1 MIVFDSIEVVTYL
14 LTTYF
19 LSSFVL
25 LFDEKKPGAENYLI
39 KKSAI
44 ILKLQKWIQLHCFL
58 KPYLSSHDI

>member
-1 MIVFDSIEVVTYL
+1 MIVFDSTEVVTYNV
-14 LTTYF
+14 TYF

-44 ILKLQKWIQLHCFL
+44 ILKLQKWLHFNYIGFL
-58 KPYLSSHDI
+58 KALSFYS

>member
-1 MIVFDSIEVVTYL
+1 MIVFDSTEVVTYN
-14 LTTYF
+14 TTYF

-44 ILKLQKWIQLHCFL
+44 ILKLQKWIQL
-58 KPYLSSHDI
+58 I